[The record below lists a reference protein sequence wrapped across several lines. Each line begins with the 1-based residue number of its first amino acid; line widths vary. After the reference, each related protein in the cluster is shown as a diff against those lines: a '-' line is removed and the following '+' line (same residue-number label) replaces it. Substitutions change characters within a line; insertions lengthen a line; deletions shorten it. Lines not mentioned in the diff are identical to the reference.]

1 MKFGKFKTPTG
12 NAGSIFS
19 LGDLSEMILGAFVL
33 LFTFAMGQWLFQGF
47 NRVAPGPLRNEIEPV
62 MAQPSA
68 PTDSLRV
75 I

>member
-12 NAGSIFS
+12 QTGSVFS
-19 LGDLSEMILGAFVL
+19 LSDLSEMIFGTFVL
-33 LFTFAMGQWLFQGF
+33 LFTFAIGQWLFQGF
-47 NRVAPGPLRNEIEPV
+47 NKVAPGPLRNEIEPV

-68 PTDSLRV
+68 PTNSLRV